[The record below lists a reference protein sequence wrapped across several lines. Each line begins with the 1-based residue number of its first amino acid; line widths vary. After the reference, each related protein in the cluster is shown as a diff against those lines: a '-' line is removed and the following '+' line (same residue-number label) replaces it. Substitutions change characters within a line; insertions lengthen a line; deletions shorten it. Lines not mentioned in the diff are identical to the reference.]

1 MSQIHAELER
11 PIAAPA
17 SQVYAY
23 FADYREHHP
32 RLLPSAFSDNRV
44 EQGGIGAGT
53 VVSFKTTV
61 AGRTQSY
68 RVYVTEPVP
77 GRVMVETDPELKLV
91 TTFTVTPDGDHCK
104 VKLETTYEGSSG
116 IAGFFERLLAPRLL
130 RKLYAEELAI
140 TDRYARERTGAGQQS
155 PLGQAAS

>member
-1 MSQIHAELER
+1 
-11 PIAAPA
+11 
-17 SQVYAY
+17 
-23 FADYREHHP
+23 
-32 RLLPSAFSDNRV
+32 
-44 EQGGIGAGT
+44 

-68 RVYVTEPVP
+68 RVQVTEPVP
-77 GRVMVETDPELKLV
+77 GRVMVETDTDRDLV
-91 TTFTVTPDGDHCK
+91 TTFTVTPDGEHCK
-104 VKLETTYEGSSG
+104 VKLETTYEGASG

-140 TDRYARERTGAGQQS
+140 TDRYARERAGTNTRS

>member
-23 FADYREHHP
+23 FADYRDHHP

-77 GRVMVETDPELKLV
+77 GRVMVETRKAYPWLPLTQLAAAAGISRQTANKTLRRS
-91 TTFTVTPDGDHCK
+91 PA
-104 VKLETTYEGSSG
+104 SS
-116 IAGFFERLLAPRLL
+116 
-130 RKLYAEELAI
+130 
-140 TDRYARERTGAGQQS
+140 
-155 PLGQAAS
+155 